1 MCNAWSRITLRIR
14 TLPLIVST
22 CVASLIRCLIF
33 ALQTMT
39 CASYHLPAQ
48 TLDGPTDTGG
58 GTGGQVQV
66 YMVQVLTN
74 L

>member
-1 MCNAWSRITLRIR
+1 
-14 TLPLIVST
+14 
-22 CVASLIRCLIF
+22 
-33 ALQTMT
+33 MT